1 MLPVAEPEVQYREPM
16 TLSSRRLLITVP
28 AGILFGVLIALAS
41 GNWGMV
47 GVGLIMGV
55 GTGLAWSATA
65 RQPDSSTA
73 DRSASTATT
82 HPSDQ
87 PLRPTSSA
95 TGDSMES

>member
-1 MLPVAEPEVQYREPM
+1 M
-16 TLSSRRLLITVP
+16 TPSPRRLLLTVP
-28 AGILFGVLIALAS
+28 AGILFGVLMSLAS

-47 GVGLIMGV
+47 GVGLVMGV

-73 DRSASTATT
+73 DRSVPAAPTY
-82 HPSDQ
+82 PSDP

>member
-73 DRSASTATT
+73 DRSASTAPT

>member
-1 MLPVAEPEVQYREPM
+1 M

-65 RQPDSSTA
+65 TARQRDSSTA
-73 DRSASTATT
+73 DRSASAVPT
-82 HPSDQ
+82 HPSDP

>member
-1 MLPVAEPEVQYREPM
+1 M
-16 TLSSRRLLITVP
+16 TPSPRRLLLTVP
-28 AGILFGVLIALAS
+28 AGILFGVLMSLAS

-47 GVGLIMGV
+47 GVGLVMGV

-73 DRSASTATT
+73 DRSAPAVPT
-82 HPSDQ
+82 HPSD
-87 PLRPTSSA
+87 PPPRPTSSA

>member
-1 MLPVAEPEVQYREPM
+1 M
-16 TLSSRRLLITVP
+16 TPSPRRLLITVL

-41 GNWGMV
+41 GSWGMV
-47 GVGLIMGV
+47 GVGLVMGV

-73 DRSASTATT
+73 DRSASTAPT